1 MDNFNFYA
9 DKDLNYQTS
18 FSKTGEAIVFTMCSD
33 HSPFKNE
40 NQPKKENSFIHNYEF
55 SRESSII
62 LDWKRSQLRSRSN
75 S

>member
-18 FSKTGEAIVFTMCSD
+18 FSKTGEAIVFTMCAD
-33 HSPFKNE
+33 DSPFNKE
-40 NQPKKENSFIHNYEF
+40 NQNKQNSFINNYEF
-55 SRESSII
+55 SRTKSII
-62 LDWKRSQLRSRSN
+62 LDWKRSQLHSQKN

>member
-1 MDNFNFYA
+1 MDKFNFQN
-9 DKDLNYQTS
+9 DKELNYKTS

-33 HSPFKNE
+33 DSPFKNE

-62 LDWKRSQLRSRSN
+62 LDWKRSYLKKN